1 MTEFSEAYVDS
12 FFDGNT
18 VFLECGHTLYPYIS
32 AFELLKFRTD
42 DEIIGCIS
50 LMGNNMCSY
59 FLAIG
64 EKRLYFS
71 SVHYKFIGNIKIE
84 ERILLNATN
93 NS

>member
-18 VFLECGHTLYPYIS
+18 VILGCGDTLYPYIS
-32 AFELLKFRTD
+32 GFELLKFRTD
-42 DEIIGCIS
+42 DEIIGSIS

-64 EKRLYFS
+64 EKCTHFS
-71 SVHYKFIGNIKIE
+71 SVHYKLIGNIKIE
-84 ERILLNATN
+84 EGILLNARN